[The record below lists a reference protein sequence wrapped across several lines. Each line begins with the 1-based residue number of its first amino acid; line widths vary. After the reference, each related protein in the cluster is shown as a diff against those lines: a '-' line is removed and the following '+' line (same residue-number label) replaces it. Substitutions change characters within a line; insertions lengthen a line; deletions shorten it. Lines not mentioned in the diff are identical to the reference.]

1 MTEEFKATAQK
12 IALDGAI
19 EITKAYAEGSF
30 SKGTKEIADVLE
42 KTYRIIRK
50 IQQEEIKVLS

>member
-50 IQQEEIKVLS
+50 IQQEEK